1 MGTKTR
7 SARQKPFFYWFSFYV
22 NIKQMSWSLVIDL
35 ILVSLVAVLVVFFAY
50 ALWQLS
56 KTLRSLNELLKDV
69 GKTVPPLL
77 EKVDKTLNVV
87 NSEVERVEQIVHT
100 IEEVS
105 EKVTAFSHLA
115 QEIISS
121 PLIKL
126 VSFSAGARKAIQTL
140 LKREA
145 G

>member
-1 MGTKTR
+1 M
-7 SARQKPFFYWFSFYV
+7 
-22 NIKQMSWSLVIDL
+22 NWSLIIDL
-35 ILVSLVAVLVVFFAY
+35 ILVSLVAVLVGFFAY

-56 KTLRSLNELLKDV
+56 KILRTLNVLLKDA
-69 GKTVPPLL
+69 GKTIPPLL
-77 EKVDKTLNVV
+77 EKFEKTLDVV
-87 NSEVERVEQIVHT
+87 KSEVERAEEIMRSV
-100 IEEVS
+100 EEVS
-105 EKVTAFSHLA
+105 EKVSAVGHLA

-126 VSFSAGARKAIQTL
+126 ASFSAGARKAIQTF